1 MEITWYGHSCFRIT
15 ERNMATVI
23 ADPFDSKAVGYNPL
37 KLKGDIVT
45 VSHAKPGHNHISVI
59 KPEPFI
65 IDGPGEFEV
74 GGVFITGI
82 QTSKESRDNGK
93 VRNVIYL
100 IDYNGITILHLG
112 GIDRVPTQNE
122 VEDLG
127 PVNVVLVPI
136 GGEPGLTASKA
147 AEVISLLEP
156 NVVIP
161 MHYATPDSK
170 ITLDPVAKFL
180 KEMGLAEMAIVPTF
194 KANSISALP
203 EETQV
208 VLLEYVLSK
217 E

>member
-15 ERNMATVI
+15 ERNMATVVT
-23 ADPFDSKAVGYNPL
+23 DPFDSKVIGYNPL

-45 VSHAKPGHNHISVI
+45 VSHEKPGHQYSAAV
-59 KPEPFI
+59 KPEPFV

-82 QTSKESRDNGK
+82 QTSKASKENGK
-93 VRNVIYL
+93 VRNIIYM

-112 GIDRVPTQNE
+112 GIDRVPTQTE

-180 KEMGLAEMAIVPTF
+180 KEMGLAEMAISPSY
-194 KANSISALP
+194 KANSLSALP

-208 VLLEYVLSK
+208 VLLEYQMSK